1 MIAVGCQH
9 NHTGFLSALK
19 NLHHDGGIR
28 GLWRGVTASMMRT
41 GKKYYKVDRINDL
54 TNWIV
59 LKVLDQLPNFRR
71 FPKAEKLS
79 TVWM

>member
-41 GKKYYKVDRINDL
+41 GKKYYKVDRINDF
-54 TNWIV
+54 TN
-59 LKVLDQLPNFRR
+59 
-71 FPKAEKLS
+71 
-79 TVWM
+79 